1 MRRRQMLAAVG
12 TAAVGGATAVS
23 TGAFTSV
30 SAARSVS
37 VEVADDSDALVG
49 LVAGDTE
56 LVRQT
61 GDGTLEIDL
70 DGTGTPAEG
79 VNFDAVTRVG
89 DPENPEDDHAFRAVN
104 QGTRSL
110 MFKLSYYFTET
121 DWLAGGA
128 GQSFLRFSVFDTGD
142 PPTGASSQAFPIQN
156 GYNRDYPLGQ
166 PTGSGFGSNT
176 GDYRFNV
183 GEEYYVVIEV
193 NTTGPAAS
201 PDDALSGVAEV
212 VASPETGGGGYDR
225 RDPPL

>member
-1 MRRRQMLAAVG
+1 MLAALGSV
-12 TAAVGGATAVS
+12 AVGGATAVS

-37 VEVADDSDALVG
+37 VKVADDSDALVG

-56 LVRQT
+56 FVRQA

-79 VNFDAVTRVG
+79 VNFDAVTQVG
-89 DPENPEDDHAFRAVN
+89 DPENPEDDHAFKLINR
-104 QGTRSL
+104 GTRSL
-110 MFKLSYYFTET
+110 MFKLSYYFTAT
-121 DWLAGGA
+121 DWLAGGE

-142 PPTGASSQAFPIQN
+142 PPTGVRSQAFPIQN

-166 PTGSGFGSNT
+166 PTGSEFGSNT
-176 GDYRFNV
+176 SDYRFNV

-193 NTTGPAAS
+193 DTTGPAAS
-201 PDDALSGVAEV
+201 LDDDLSGVAEV
-212 VASPETGGGGYDR
+212 VVSPETSGGGYDR